1 MVLTGTKVTTLATK
15 HFFLTGYRGCGK
27 SSVGRIVAK
36 DLALPFRDTDDEI
49 ESEAGCSI
57 ADIFSAQGEQA
68 FRDLESQQL
77 EKVVS
82 SSSATVISL
91 GGGTV
96 LRETNRNI
104 IKRSGCTVWLRA
116 SPETIFER
124 IAGDTASQS
133 RRPKLSALGDLDEIR
148 KVLDLRLQWYRE
160 VASFSIETDGLNA
173 DQIAATIVSWV
184 RSESRKLFL
193 S

>member
-1 MVLTGTKVTTLATK
+1 LATK

-36 DLALPFRDTDDEI
+36 NLTLPFRDTDDEI

-68 FRDLESQQL
+68 FRDLESKQL

-96 LRETNRNI
+96 LRETNRNL
-104 IKRSGCTVWLRA
+104 IKQSGCTVWLRA

-124 IAGDTASQS
+124 IAGDAASQS

-148 KVLDLRLQWYRE
+148 KVLELRLQWYRE
-160 VASFSIETDGLNA
+160 VASFSIETDGLKA

-184 RSESRKLFL
+184 RDEL
-193 S
+193 